1 MAAAVVPTPT
11 LPPDPRT
18 FSSVKPCSAPAQTHP
33 VLSTV
38 VFSGLV
44 IASSVLFARSATS
57 PTQLNQTSQIGIAP
71 IPSTFYMSKDPP
83 KLGWAH
89 TFSTSSTE
97 NFHQAQALKL
107 DIPAK
112 HDSASTHEFF
122 DATCSAIMSNV
133 IASIGAAQPDQLGV
147 AIEHNTN
154 RRTAYQLI
162 RKVAY
167 YIFTRITCALAKNN
181 TLKASKV
188 PFAGVYHYDIIS
200 AADAVYK

>member
-1 MAAAVVPTPT
+1 MVPAAESLDKNLTTSPNVK
-11 LPPDPRT
+11 T
-18 FSSVKPCSAPAQTHP
+18 FSVPAQTHP

-44 IASSVLFARSATS
+44 IASQILFDRSATS
-57 PTQLNQTSQIGIAP
+57 LTHFSHTSQIGVAP
-71 IPSTFYMSKDPP
+71 FPSTFYVSQDPP

-122 DATCSAIMSNV
+122 DVTCSAIMSNV